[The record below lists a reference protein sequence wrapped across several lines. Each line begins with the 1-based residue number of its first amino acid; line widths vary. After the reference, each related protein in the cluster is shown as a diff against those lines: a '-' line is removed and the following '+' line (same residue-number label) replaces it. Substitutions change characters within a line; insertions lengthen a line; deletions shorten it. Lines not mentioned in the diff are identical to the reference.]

1 VDIKADCNNAK
12 GTYTTDGS
20 KISIV
25 VGPMTLAAC
34 PPGSRSDEFIKHLGF
49 AAISFFQDGDLF
61 IDLMADGGTMQFS
74 PGTAGN

>member
-1 VDIKADCNNAK
+1 
-12 GTYTTDGS
+12 
-20 KISIV
+20 
-25 VGPMTLAAC
+25 
-34 PPGSRSDEFIKHLGF
+34 LGF